1 MCDPLCVQEPRERAA
16 VEAFAYYLPQF
27 YPIELNSTWWGE
39 GFTEWVS
46 VVRAHSGWRSPP
58 GTVLTPGELGFYDLR
73 DPEIRRRQGE
83 LAREGGLSAF
93 CLYHYYSAGN
103 RLLPRVEDA
112 ILHDGNPD
120 FPFFL
125 GWANHDWTLAWQGRG
140 DQVTFRQE
148 YDEHVR
154 DDHIERILEA
164 VEDSRYYR
172 VDGRPL
178 VFVYNPTQVVE
189 HRKVFD
195 RWRQV
200 ADRRGHDLMLLGN
213 APVTGIGTPA
223 SVGLDAWVQGTSFVF
238 GSMGPRRRAVRSL
251 RSPRETV
258 RYARHRDIH
267 WSYDE
272 LAHAFESSHG
282 DFPSPTVPLVI
293 SSWNNVGRRS
303 RRASTTTVSPEG
315 FERALVAA
323 AGRAPVLGTGDGARR
338 LVAVNA
344 WNEWGEGM
352 VLEPALEI
360 GNQMLEASRRALTTG
375 PGPA

>member
-1 MCDPLCVQEPRERAA
+1 MQETPDRAA

-27 YPIELNSTWWGE
+27 YPIELNSAWWGE

-46 VVRAHSGWRSPP
+46 VVRAHRGWRSPS

-73 DPEIRRRQGE
+73 DPQIRHRQGE
-83 LAREGGLSAF
+83 LAAEGGLSAF
-93 CLYHYYSAGN
+93 CLYHYYSAGT

-148 YDEHVR
+148 YDEHLR

-164 VEDSRYYR
+164 VEDPRYYR

-178 VFVYNPTQVVE
+178 VFVYNPAQVVE
-189 HRKVFD
+189 HRAVFD

-200 ADRRGHDLMLLGN
+200 ADRRGHDLMLIGN
-213 APVTGIGTPA
+213 APVTGIGTPP
-223 SVGLDAWVQGTSFVF
+223 SEGLDAWVQGTSFVF

-251 RSPRETV
+251 RSASEAL
-258 RYARHRDIH
+258 RYARHRDVH

-272 LAHAFESSHG
+272 LARAFEESHAG
-282 DFPSPTVPLVI
+282 FPDPTVPLVV
-293 SSWNNVGRRS
+293 SSWNNIGRR
-303 RRASTTTVSPEG
+303 RHRASSTDVNPTG
-315 FERALVAA
+315 FERALRSAA
-323 AGRAPVLGTGDGARR
+323 ALAPTLGVGAGGRR
-338 LVAVNA
+338 LVAINA

-352 VLEPALEI
+352 TMEPSVERGREI
-360 GNQMLEASRRALTTG
+360 LDASRRALG
-375 PGPA
+375 RSV